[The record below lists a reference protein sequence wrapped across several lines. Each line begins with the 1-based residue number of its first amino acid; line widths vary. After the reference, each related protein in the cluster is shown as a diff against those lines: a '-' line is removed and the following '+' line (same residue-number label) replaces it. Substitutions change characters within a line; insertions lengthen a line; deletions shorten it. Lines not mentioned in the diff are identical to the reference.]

1 MVENDVIRTAAGDL
15 ESNRSSSRTRW
26 GIRII
31 SVIGYVTHH
40 DIVGSDEYDFAA
52 LIRAAENNS
61 TTRRGLACNRYIW
74 IVNRQS
80 RLRANKPGHTEYAG
94 ARTGSF

>member
-1 MVENDVIRTAAGDL
+1 MVKNDVIRTAAGDL

-31 SVIGYVTHH
+31 SVIGYVTHN

-52 LIRAAENNS
+52 LIRTAENNS
-61 TTRRGLACNRYIW
+61 TNQRSGL
-74 IVNRQS
+74 QS
-80 RLRANKPGHTEYAG
+80 LYMDCESLIATAG
-94 ARTGSF
+94 